1 MKYYLTLLLSLP
13 FAIASCSCAHKA
25 RRDVTPVAPPAPA
38 TVDLRYPERVA
49 IYQLGRQVEPSNDGL
64 MHEAHPVY
72 RLESDP
78 AWNLH
83 PGPGVLRPPGRSYA
97 DPALSPLPLHD
108 DLRAELN
115 RQRAETARVMN
126 EAGRLA
132 EGYGELQKALGAI
145 AESPLVILA
154 PRLLQMEQRLERLE
168 SHLENPGRE

>member
-1 MKYYLTLLLSLP
+1 MNNYLTFLLSLP
-13 FAIASCSCAHKA
+13 LAIAGCSCAQKA
-25 RRDVTPVAPPAPA
+25 RRDVAPVVPPAPA

-83 PGPGVLRPPGRSYA
+83 PGPGVVRTPGQSYA
-97 DPALSPLPLHD
+97 DPASSPLPLQD

-115 RQRAETARVMN
+115 RQRAETTRVMN

-132 EGYGELQKALGAI
+132 EAYGELQKALAAI
-145 AESPLVILA
+145 AESPLVTLA

-168 SHLENPGRE
+168 SHSENPGRE